1 MKTLDGQWSTDTI
14 DSNCGKSLD
23 GNRYAQVFSN
33 KNYYAKVYPIE
44 SKDKAGDALHQF
56 CNDVGVPKELIFD
69 GSREQC
75 KKNTKFMQ
83 TVRKYGI
90 NYHILEPHYHNQNPV
105 EGVVRELRQK
115 WYCTNGLES
124 SSQETMG
131 LWNCLGIRNSFNDTY
146 FCWK

>member
-1 MKTLDGQWSTDTI
+1 MKTLTGQWSTDTI

-56 CNDVGVPKELIFD
+56 CNEVGVPKELIFD

-90 NYHILEPHYHNQNPV
+90 NYHISEPHYHNQNPV
-105 EGVVRELRQK
+105 EGVVRKLRWK
-115 WYCTNGLES
+115 WFCT
-124 SSQETMG
+124 
-131 LWNCLGIRNSFNDTY
+131 IVRN
-146 FCWK
+146 